1 MAEIG
6 PTLREAR
13 MRARIDITEVEAATK
28 IRAKYLRALE
38 NEEWDLLPGP
48 TFVSAF
54 LRTYAEYLG
63 LDARALVEEYKD
75 RQGRPEELDLPPIGA
90 PAGQRRQR
98 ERSLGQ
104 IASPRVV
111 LVVVILALIAA
122 LYVLGSTGGGGDET
136 PRTPAATGTTRTT
149 KAAPKAKSRP
159 VSRTTSVR
167 IEPTGT
173 VYVCLVDDRGRKPLN
188 GVTLSA
194 GADTRTFRAPGF
206 RLTVGNAQ
214 LRLLVNGQAVSVP
227 PSSSAIN
234 FALSPAGARR
244 LPDGQAAGCA

>member
-1 MAEIG
+1 
-6 PTLREAR
+6 

-63 LDARALVEEYKD
+63 LDARALVEEYKGRHD
-75 RQGRPEELDLPPIGA
+75 RPEELDLPPIGA
-90 PAGQRRQR
+90 PSGRRAQQ
-98 ERSLGQ
+98 ERSLSQ
-104 IASPRVV
+104 VVSPRVV

-122 LYVLGSTGGGGDET
+122 LYLLGSTGGNGGDT
-136 PRTPAATGTTRTT
+136 TPAPATTSTT
-149 KAAPKAKSRP
+149 KAGAKPRAKPRP
-159 VSRTTSVR
+159 AAGDRTSVR

-188 GVTLSA
+188 GATLSA
-194 GADTRTFRAPGF
+194 GNPTRTFTARSF
-206 RLTVGNAQ
+206 RLTLGNASVK
-214 LRLLVNGQAVSVP
+214 LLVNGRTVAVP
-227 PSSSAIN
+227 PSSAAIN
-234 FALSPAGARR
+234 FALAPSGARR
-244 LPDGQAAGCA
+244 LGAGQAAGCA

>member
-1 MAEIG
+1 
-6 PTLREAR
+6 

-98 ERSLGQ
+98 EASLSR
-104 IASPRVV
+104 IASPRAV
-111 LVVVILALIAA
+111 LVVVILALIAV
-122 LYVLGSTGGGGDET
+122 LYALGSTGGGGDES
-136 PRTPAATGTTRTT
+136 PKTPAATETNRTA
-149 KAAPKAKSRP
+149 KAPPKAKPRPASRA
-159 VSRTTSVR
+159 TSVR

-173 VYVCLVDDRGRKPLN
+173 VYVCLVDDRGRKPLD
-188 GVTLSA
+188 GATLSA
-194 GADTRTFRAPGF
+194 GADTRTYRARSF

-214 LRLLVNGQAVSVP
+214 VRLLVNGRTVAVPS
-227 PSSSAIN
+227 SSSAIN

-244 LPDGQAAGCA
+244 LPEGQAAGCA